1 MLTTA
6 VRRLQRSSGLGS
18 RLAQLRCASSSSS
31 SSSSTSAAANSV
43 TVRSPPAVLQDGYFE
58 RPTPVLFM
66 PWECRGVAHWEP
78 HMDFLA
84 ERGITSAAFNFEC
97 DGLEPMEVCNS
108 AYSTVHSAVQR
119 PD

>member
-1 MLTTA
+1 MFTA
-6 VRRLQRSSGLGS
+6 AARRLQRSSGLGS
-18 RLAQLRCASSSSS
+18 RLQQQLRCAISN
-31 SSSSTSAAANSV
+31 SSSTTTATISSV
-43 TVRSPPAVLQDGYFE
+43 TVRSPPAVLEDGYFE

-97 DGLEPMEVCNS
+97 DGLQPMEVCIAS
-108 AYSTVHSAVQR
+108 R
-119 PD
+119 

>member
-1 MLTTA
+1 MLTA
-6 VRRLQRSSGLGS
+6 VARRLQRSAGLGS
-18 RLAQLRCASSSSS
+18 RLQQLRCAST
-31 SSSSTSAAANSV
+31 SSSTTSASSV

-97 DGLEPMEVCNS
+97 DGLQPMEVC
-108 AYSTVHSAVQR
+108 YLLYL
-119 PD
+119 